1 MSVRWESPGI
11 GRRRRSGD
19 SVDECEI
26 SMLAESSTANDDGDH
41 SRSRNG
47 SLGGHR
53 SKKGEDTHRVTSGGP
68 CPVARVDVDLSDE
81 DEPLEQNDT
90 DEIVV
95 LDEASERLLGKW
107 NGNAKVKMF
116 KSKNSSPNEPSPVPG
131 HPEQDSTGMH
141 ITLNPSSRATSPS
154 SGGKLPSASPSS
166 PTPSANPPHHQAS
179 AKSIN
184 NNNKSSS
191 NSKAHSK
198 PSGKGGGNGDDGGG
212 GTKMPQK
219 KHKNADEENDIIG
232 ELIGDYGKWQFVMT
246 FLLSLFQ
253 VPNTFHIYSPTFQAA
268 DKSFWCRR
276 PTHLDDVP
284 IDRWRNVTGS
294 VENCRMLNYDWNA
307 LTSAQL
313 SMSNFSLPKNLTD
326 TVACSAWEFDTQ
338 DNLGNT
344 WSSEWNLVC
353 DKEYLKNVA
362 EMFFLAGVATGGIT
376 SGVLSDKFGRKMM
389 LFISA
394 VLQSIFGLA
403 LYFADSFE
411 FYLVLRALLGIVSVS
426 VTYAGLILA
435 IEYVDGKWRTIA
447 GMYNLFPLP
456 VSYIMISGIAYLTQ
470 DYRNLQLCI
479 GLPGVFLCLLW
490 FVLPESPRWLLCKG
504 RITEVKEVIRKAAA
518 FNKRS
523 LPDNLDK
530 LLKPPV
536 DEEETA
542 AGVCEL
548 FRSKYLR
555 LVTFCFL
562 CIWFTMNLV
571 YYGLVLNM
579 NSFGGNIYLNSALAG
594 LVEIPAIALAMYI
607 INRTG
612 KKWLFCAT
620 FFAAALACLCAA
632 IVEGKPE
639 FLAMKITFVMIGKF
653 TISAGNTIMPVYT
666 AELYPTA
673 IRNVGVGA
681 CNLAAG
687 FALILTPYLSMLT
700 KIEDHLLMTLLTA
713 WCIFGAIVIIF
724 LPEAMQHHEHEEHDE
739 DKEIDTQTAA

>member
-1 MSVRWESPGI
+1 MEMR
-11 GRRRRSGD
+11 
-19 SVDECEI
+19 
-26 SMLAESSTANDDGDH
+26 
-41 SRSRNG
+41 
-47 SLGGHR
+47 
-53 SKKGEDTHRVTSGGP
+53 
-68 CPVARVDVDLSDE
+68 
-81 DEPLEQNDT
+81 
-90 DEIVV
+90 
-95 LDEASERLLGKW
+95 
-107 NGNAKVKMF
+107 KMF
-116 KSKNSSPNEPSPVPG
+116 KPKSTSSAADDPSPARDDRSATLYVNPAATGTTGSISPSPLATTPTSNSTKNAAAAAPTSNNSNNSSS
-131 HPEQDSTGMH
+131 
-141 ITLNPSSRATSPS
+141 
-154 SGGKLPSASPSS
+154 
-166 PTPSANPPHHQAS
+166 
-179 AKSIN
+179 N
-184 NNNKSSS
+184 NNN
-191 NSKAHSK
+191 HSGNGSGNNK
-198 PSGKGGGNGDDGGG
+198 SGKSPPG
-212 GTKMPQK
+212 
-219 KHKNADEENDIIG
+219 KHKNADEECDVIG
-232 ELIGDYGKWQFVMT
+232 DLIGDYGKWQFVMT

-268 DKSFWCRR
+268 EKSHWCRR
-276 PTHLDDVP
+276 PSNLNDTPVDL
-284 IDRWRNVTGS
+284 WRNVTRAL
-294 VENCRMLNYDWNA
+294 EDCRILNYDWSSLDSQQSLRN
-307 LTSAQL
+307 L
-313 SMSNFSLPKNLTD
+313 SLAANMSH
-326 TVACSAWEFDTQ
+326 VACSSWEFDIN

-344 WSSEWNLVC
+344 WASEWSLVC
-353 DKEYLKNVA
+353 DKEYLKDVA
-362 EMFFLAGVATGGIT
+362 EMFFLVGVATGGIT
-376 SGVLSDKFGRKMM
+376 SGVLSDKFGRKKM

-394 VLQSIFGLA
+394 VLQAIFGLA
-403 LYFADSFE
+403 LYFVNSLE
-411 FYLVLRALLGIVSVS
+411 FMLALRALLGIVSVS

-479 GLPGVFLCLLW
+479 GLPGVFLCFLW

-504 RITEVKEVIRKAAA
+504 RIAEVKEIVKKAAA
-518 FNKRS
+518 FNNRP

-530 LLKPPV
+530 LLKPPT
-536 DEEETA
+536 DEEETG

-548 FRSKYLR
+548 FRTKYLR

-620 FFAAALACLCAA
+620 FFACSLACLCAA
-632 IVEGKPE
+632 VVEGKPE
-639 FLAMKITFVMIGKF
+639 YLTLKITFLMIGKF

-687 FALILTPYLSMLT
+687 FALVLTPYLSMLP
-700 KIEDHLLMTLLTA
+700 KIEDHLLMSLLTA
-713 WCIFGAIVIIF
+713 WCIFGAIVIVF
-724 LPEAMQHHEHEEHDE
+724 LPETMQHHEHEERDD
-739 DKEIDTQTAA
+739 DKDVDTEVVA

>member
-1 MSVRWESPGI
+1 MSVRWESPGV
-11 GRRRRSGD
+11 GRRRRSGGGGG
-19 SVDECEI
+19 VDECEI
-26 SMLAESSTANDDGDH
+26 SMLAESVTDDDGDH

-47 SLGGHR
+47 GPGGHR
-53 SKKGEDTHRVTSGGP
+53 TTSGGR
-68 CPVARVDVDLSDE
+68 CPVARVDADLSDE
-81 DEPLEQNDT
+81 GEPALDHSDA

-116 KSKNSSPNEPSPVPG
+116 KSKTTSPNEPSPVPG
-131 HPEQDSTGMH
+131 AHPDQDCTGMH

-154 SGGKLPSASPSS
+154 SMMGGKPSATPS
-166 PTPSANPPHHQAS
+166 PTPSANPQPATFGHNQTG

-184 NNNKSSS
+184 NNNRSSS
-191 NSKAHSK
+191 NSKANSK
-198 PSGKGGGNGDDGGG
+198 PSGKGGGNGGDG
-212 GTKMPQK
+212 TNIPQK
-219 KHKNADEENDIIG
+219 KSKCSDEDSDIIG

-326 TVACSAWEFDTQ
+326 TVACSAWEFDVH

-518 FNKRS
+518 FNKRT

>member
-1 MSVRWESPGI
+1 
-11 GRRRRSGD
+11 
-19 SVDECEI
+19 
-26 SMLAESSTANDDGDH
+26 
-41 SRSRNG
+41 
-47 SLGGHR
+47 
-53 SKKGEDTHRVTSGGP
+53 
-68 CPVARVDVDLSDE
+68 
-81 DEPLEQNDT
+81 
-90 DEIVV
+90 
-95 LDEASERLLGKW
+95 
-107 NGNAKVKMF
+107 MF
-116 KSKNSSPNEPSPVPG
+116 KPKSTSSAADDPSPARDDRSATLYVNPAATGTTGSISPSPLATTPTSNSTKNAAAAAPTSNNSNNSSS
-131 HPEQDSTGMH
+131 
-141 ITLNPSSRATSPS
+141 
-154 SGGKLPSASPSS
+154 
-166 PTPSANPPHHQAS
+166 
-179 AKSIN
+179 N
-184 NNNKSSS
+184 NNN
-191 NSKAHSK
+191 HSGNGSGNNK
-198 PSGKGGGNGDDGGG
+198 SGKSPPG
-212 GTKMPQK
+212 
-219 KHKNADEENDIIG
+219 KHKNADEECDVIG
-232 ELIGDYGKWQFVMT
+232 DLIGDYGKWQFVMT

-268 DKSFWCRR
+268 EKSHWCRR
-276 PTHLDDVP
+276 PSNLNDTPVDL
-284 IDRWRNVTGS
+284 WRNVTRAL
-294 VENCRMLNYDWNA
+294 EDCRILNYDWSSLDSQQSLRN
-307 LTSAQL
+307 L
-313 SMSNFSLPKNLTD
+313 SLAANMSH
-326 TVACSAWEFDTQ
+326 VACSSWEFDIN

-344 WSSEWNLVC
+344 WASEWSLVC
-353 DKEYLKNVA
+353 DKEYLKDVA
-362 EMFFLAGVATGGIT
+362 EMFFLVGVATGGIT
-376 SGVLSDKFGRKMM
+376 SGVLSDKFGRKKM

-394 VLQSIFGLA
+394 VLQAIFGLA
-403 LYFADSFE
+403 LYFVNSLE
-411 FYLVLRALLGIVSVS
+411 FMLALRALLGIVSVS

-479 GLPGVFLCLLW
+479 GLPGVFLCFLW

-504 RITEVKEVIRKAAA
+504 RIAEVKEIVKKAAA
-518 FNKRS
+518 FNNRP

-530 LLKPPV
+530 LLKPPT
-536 DEEETA
+536 DEEETG

-548 FRSKYLR
+548 FRTKYLR

-620 FFAAALACLCAA
+620 FFACSLACLCAA
-632 IVEGKPE
+632 VVEGKPE
-639 FLAMKITFVMIGKF
+639 YLTLKITFLMIGKF

-687 FALILTPYLSMLT
+687 FALVLTPYLSMLP
-700 KIEDHLLMTLLTA
+700 KIEDHLLMSLLTA
-713 WCIFGAIVIIF
+713 WCIFGAIVIVF
-724 LPEAMQHHEHEEHDE
+724 LPETMQHHEHEERDD
-739 DKEIDTQTAA
+739 DKDVDTEVVA

>member
-1 MSVRWESPGI
+1 
-11 GRRRRSGD
+11 
-19 SVDECEI
+19 
-26 SMLAESSTANDDGDH
+26 
-41 SRSRNG
+41 
-47 SLGGHR
+47 
-53 SKKGEDTHRVTSGGP
+53 
-68 CPVARVDVDLSDE
+68 
-81 DEPLEQNDT
+81 
-90 DEIVV
+90 
-95 LDEASERLLGKW
+95 
-107 NGNAKVKMF
+107 MF
-116 KSKNSSPNEPSPVPG
+116 KSKHSSNEPSPAHLGDPPAADPAAV
-131 HPEQDSTGMH
+131 H
-141 ITLNPSSRATSPS
+141 IILNPSSQASAAPSPDRH
-154 SGGKLPSASPSS
+154 GPSPPMVTPPAGTKRPSPAASPQ
-166 PTPSANPPHHQAS
+166 PPAEHNQAS
-179 AKSIN
+179 AKSAN
-184 NNNKSSS
+184 NNNNSSSTDTGNKANS
-191 NSKAHSK
+191 NSKTNHSK
-198 PSGKGGGNGDDGGG
+198 PTGKGGGDGGG
-212 GTKMPQK
+212 GKASG
-219 KHKNADEENDIIG
+219 KHRKGSDEESDIIG

-276 PTHLDDVP
+276 PSLLQDVP
-284 IDRWRNVTGS
+284 IDRWRNVTGAE
-294 VENCRMLNYDWNA
+294 ENCRILNYDWNA

-313 SMSNFSLPKNLTD
+313 EMSNFSLPKNLTETIGCD
-326 TVACSAWEFDTQ
+326 AWEFDMQ

-376 SGVLSDKFGRKMM
+376 SGVLSDKFGRKTM

-479 GLPGVFLCLLW
+479 GLPGVFLCFLW

-518 FNKRS
+518 FNKRP

-530 LLKPPV
+530 LLKPPM

-579 NSFGGNIYLNSALAG
+579 NSFGGNIYLNSVSKGGGRKPRGYAVSRQALAG

-639 FLAMKITFVMIGKF
+639 LLAMKITFVMIGKF

-687 FALILTPYLSMLT
+687 FALVLTPYLSMLT

-724 LPEAMQHHEHEEHDE
+724 LPEGMQHHEHEERE
-739 DKEIDTQTAA
+739 EEKEIDTQLTA

>member
-1 MSVRWESPGI
+1 MAHRWSLTGNSAGGGAGGGTASGSASKECGDEFEIAVLLDRSDSRSSAAPRIIARGNQ
-11 GRRRRSGD
+11 RRTVNDGGQRQHNDRTSG
-19 SVDECEI
+19 V
-26 SMLAESSTANDDGDH
+26 DDGRD
-41 SRSRNG
+41 
-47 SLGGHR
+47 
-53 SKKGEDTHRVTSGGP
+53 
-68 CPVARVDVDLSDE
+68 SD
-81 DEPLEQNDT
+81 DEER
-90 DEIVV
+90 IMI
-95 LDEASERLLGKW
+95 LDEQQHQQQPSQSKRCKR

-116 KSKNSSPNEPSPVPG
+116 KLKSTSSAADDASPARDDRSATLYVNPAA
-131 HPEQDSTGMH
+131 TG
-141 ITLNPSSRATSPS
+141 TTGSTSPS
-154 SGGKLPSASPSS
+154 PLATTPTSNSTKNAAAPTSNNSNNSS
-166 PTPSANPPHHQAS
+166 S
-179 AKSIN
+179 N
-184 NNNKSSS
+184 NNN
-191 NSKAHSK
+191 HSGNGSGNNK
-198 PSGKGGGNGDDGGG
+198 SGKSPPG
-212 GTKMPQK
+212 
-219 KHKNADEENDIIG
+219 KHKNADEECDVIG
-232 ELIGDYGKWQFVMT
+232 DLIGDYGKWQFVMT

-268 DKSFWCRR
+268 EKSHWCRR
-276 PTHLDDVP
+276 PSNLNDTPVDL
-284 IDRWRNVTGS
+284 WRNVTRAQ
-294 VENCRMLNYDWNA
+294 EDCRILNYDWSSLDSQQSLRN
-307 LTSAQL
+307 L
-313 SMSNFSLPKNLTD
+313 SLAANMSH
-326 TVACSAWEFDTQ
+326 VACSSWEFDIN

-344 WSSEWNLVC
+344 WASEWSLVC
-353 DKEYLKNVA
+353 DKEYLKDVA
-362 EMFFLAGVATGGIT
+362 EMFFLVGVATGGIT
-376 SGVLSDKFGRKMM
+376 SGVLSDKFGRKKM

-394 VLQSIFGLA
+394 VLQAIFGLA
-403 LYFADSFE
+403 LYFVNSLE
-411 FYLVLRALLGIVSVS
+411 FMLALRALLGIVSVS

-479 GLPGVFLCLLW
+479 GLPGVFLCFLW

-504 RITEVKEVIRKAAA
+504 RIAEVKEIVKKAAA
-518 FNKRS
+518 FNNRP

-530 LLKPPV
+530 LLKPPT
-536 DEEETA
+536 DEEETG

-548 FRSKYLR
+548 FRTKYLR

-620 FFAAALACLCAA
+620 FFACSLACLCAA
-632 IVEGKPE
+632 VVEGKPE
-639 FLAMKITFVMIGKF
+639 YLTLKITFLMIGKF

-687 FALILTPYLSMLT
+687 FALVLTPYLSMLP
-700 KIEDHLLMTLLTA
+700 KIEDHLLMSLLTA
-713 WCIFGAIVIIF
+713 WCIFGAIVIVF
-724 LPEAMQHHEHEEHDE
+724 LPETMQHHEHEERDD
-739 DKEIDTQTAA
+739 DKDVDTEVVA

>member
-1 MSVRWESPGI
+1 MAFPRCLGCGGWRQLPSCKLGAIVGTARN
-11 GRRRRSGD
+11 RR
-19 SVDECEI
+19 
-26 SMLAESSTANDDGDH
+26 DGF
-41 SRSRNG
+41 
-47 SLGGHR
+47 
-53 SKKGEDTHRVTSGGP
+53 P
-68 CPVARVDVDLSDE
+68 
-81 DEPLEQNDT
+81 
-90 DEIVV
+90 I
-95 LDEASERLLGKW
+95 
-107 NGNAKVKMF
+107 VKMF
-116 KSKNSSPNEPSPVPG
+116 KSKNSSAS
-131 HPEQDSTGMH
+131 D
-141 ITLNPSSRATSPS
+141 
-154 SGGKLPSASPSS
+154 PSAAPISRDNEQHSTTALNLNTSAVPLAAEAQHSRSNSTSNS
-166 PTPSANPPHHQAS
+166 PTPNSPTSNSASNRMKNATTLTTVTTPNNNS
-179 AKSIN
+179 SNSN
-184 NNNKSSS
+184 NNNHNNATTATSAGSGGNSS
-191 NSKAHSK
+191 NR
-198 PSGKGGGNGDDGGG
+198 GKKTPHG
-212 GTKMPQK
+212 
-219 KHKNADEENDIIG
+219 KHKNPDEECDIIG
-232 ELIGDYGKWQFVMT
+232 DLIGDYGKWQFVMT

-268 DKSFWCRR
+268 EKSHWCRR
-276 PTHLDDVP
+276 PSHLNDISVDL
-284 IDRWRNVTGS
+284 WRNVTEQR
-294 VENCRMLNYDWNA
+294 ENCRILNYDWNSVGSEQT
-307 LTSAQL
+307 LRNL
-313 SMSNFSLPKNLTD
+313 SIPGNLSH
-326 TVACSAWEFDTQ
+326 VGCSSWEFDLN

-344 WSSEWNLVC
+344 WASEWSLVC
-353 DKEYLKNVA
+353 DKEYLKDVA
-362 EMFFLAGVATGGIT
+362 EMFFLVGVATGGIT
-376 SGVLSDKFGRKMM
+376 SGVLSDKFGRKKM

-394 VLQSIFGLA
+394 VLQAIFGLA
-403 LYFADSFE
+403 LYFVDSLE
-411 FYLVLRALLGIVSVS
+411 FLLILRALLGIVSVS

-470 DYRNLQLCI
+470 DFRSLQLCI
-479 GLPGVFLCLLW
+479 GLPGVFLCFLW

-504 RITEVKEVIRKAAA
+504 RIAEVKEIVRKAAA
-518 FNKRS
+518 FNNRP

-530 LLKPPV
+530 LLKPPT
-536 DEEETA
+536 DEEENV

-594 LVEIPAIALAMYI
+594 LVEIPAIAMAMYI

-632 IVEGKPE
+632 VVEGKE
-639 FLAMKITFVMIGKF
+639 EYLSLKITFLMIGKF

-687 FALILTPYLSMLT
+687 FALVLTPYLSMLP
-700 KIEDHLLMTLLTA
+700 KIEDHLLMSLLTA
-713 WCIFGAIVIIF
+713 WCIFGAVVIVF
-724 LPEAMQHHEHEEHDE
+724 LPETMQHHDHEQRDE
-739 DKEIDTQTAA
+739 EKEIDTQVMT